1 MKALIERINQEV
13 AKTPY
18 ICSVGYAMKS
28 DGDTIDDLYHRADK
42 MLYEEKKRFYEKNG
56 KDRRKR

>member
-1 MKALIERINQEV
+1 VSI
-13 AKTPY
+13 
-18 ICSVGYAMKS
+18 GYAMKS
-28 DGDTIDDLYHRADK
+28 EGCTIDDLYHSADV